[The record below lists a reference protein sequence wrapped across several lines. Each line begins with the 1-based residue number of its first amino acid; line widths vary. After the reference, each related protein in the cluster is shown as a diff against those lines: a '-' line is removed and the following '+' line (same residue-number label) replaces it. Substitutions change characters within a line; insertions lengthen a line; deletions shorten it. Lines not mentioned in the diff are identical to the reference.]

1 MDTAER
7 RKMEKEQRVNS
18 IIKAAEKLLSE
29 KGYDSVSM
37 EDIAKETGLAT
48 GTLYR
53 YFDNKDELFF
63 TVISKYAKLFNEMT
77 LEAEQKEEKGIDKVY
92 AIEIALYKNFKSYP
106 GFFRILGNSNAIW
119 NTKNEENVKQFF
131 KVMNSNFILL
141 RNAIE
146 AGKKDGTI
154 KKDIDPLKST
164 VFIMM
169 SLSSIVNIQEGLIEN
184 MKASGMSHDDLILYV
199 IKQLLDS
206 LKAT

>member
-48 GTLYR
+48 GTLYL

-63 TVISKYAKLFNEMT
+63 SVISKYAILFNEMT
-77 LEAEQKEEKGIDKVY
+77 REAEQKEEKGIDKVY
-92 AIEIALYKNFKSYP
+92 AIEIALYKNFKIYP
-106 GFFRILGNSNAIW
+106 GFFRMLGNSNAEF
-119 NTKNEENVKQFF
+119 TKNQENVEQFF
-131 KVMNSNFILL
+131 KIMNSNFILL

-146 AGKKDGTI
+146 TGKKDGTI
-154 KKDIDPLKST
+154 KKDIDSLKST

-169 SLSSIVNIQEGLIEN
+169 SLSSIVNIQEGLIKN

-206 LKAT
+206 LKAA